1 MMQSSLW
8 QMVRIRTFEDPILDI
23 LEGSAG
29 RGRGQAPRGNAP
41 PPPPHL
47 PVSLEQRLVTQNGLM
62 RMLVENDEHCG
73 AECPQSRHQDQDLSY
88 SDFLATHLP
97 VFADATDPLEARSQ
111 SLNYFTVQSIRRL
124 CM

>member
-8 QMVRIRTFEDPILDI
+8 QMVCIKTFEDPILDI
-23 LEGSAG
+23 PEGSAG
-29 RGRGQAPRGNAP
+29 RGHGQAPRGNAP
-41 PPPPHL
+41 PPPHP

-73 AECPQSRHQDQDLSY
+73 AERSQSRHQDQDLLY
-88 SDFLATHLP
+88 SDFLATHPP
-97 VFADATDPLEARSQ
+97 VFADATDPLEARSP
-111 SLNYFTVQSIRRL
+111 SLDYFTVQSIRRL